1 MDTKKIYNTNEV
13 SQWLGITNET
23 VFRQIRDNKL
33 RAFRLFKKWYILH
46 SDLMEFIEN
55 EGKPNRAETNQTEN
69 Q

>member
-1 MDTKKIYNTNEV
+1 METKKIYNTDEV

-23 VFRQIRDNKL
+23 VFKQIRENKL

-55 EGKPNRAETNQTEN
+55 EGKPNLPKTEPEN